1 MGAGLLTRMLPDVEV
16 TSAGL
21 DALDG
26 CPADPTVVDLMSR
39 IGVDIS
45 AHKSR
50 RINGHIVAN
59 ADLILAMDVNQK
71 QHVERRYV
79 AARGRVFRVCES
91 AGMDVNDPYLLGPH
105 HYARVMEQLI
115 EGMSAW
121 ATKIGLLER
130 WGAKVH
136 G

>member
-1 MGAGLLTRMLPDVEV
+1 MLPDVEV

-26 CPADPTVVDLMSR
+26 CPVDPAVVELMSR
-39 IGVDIS
+39 VGIDLS

-50 RINGHIVAN
+50 RINGHIVSN

-91 AGMDVNDPYLLGPH
+91 DGKDVGDPYLLGRH
-105 HYARVMEQLI
+105 HYARAMEQLI
-115 EGMSAW
+115 EGMSGW
-121 ATKIGLLER
+121 ATKIGLLET
-130 WGAKVH
+130 WSAKVH